1 MYRIIFKQLKKIVP
15 KISETELIALN
26 SGSTSIDRE
35 IFQGKVK
42 LPNRKPSVVVDRKI
56 KFQTVDSLLQKYGNK
71 IVYPNTQAR
80 DIFNYLGQN
89 KFLSYI
95 IPEKYGGKNLSVSE
109 LSSILV
115 KISSQNPALG
125 VSVMVPNSL
134 GPGEL
139 LQEYGTELQ
148 KNKYLPGLAEGKY
161 VPCFGLT
168 GPENGSDAA
177 GKIDTGILKMKNGKR
192 VIEVTI
198 NKRYITLAP
207 VANLVGLAFRLEDPD
222 NLLEYG
228 KTGITVA
235 LLESSHY
242 GLLKNTHHN
251 PLNAGF
257 PNGTLKGTLD
267 IDLDQI
273 IGGEQ
278 NIGLGWKMLME
289 CLAAGRAVC
298 LPGTALSSSKVST
311 WGVYQFS
318 KHRKQFGIPLIK
330 MEGVNEKWLDML
342 YQTWVIQCA
351 VNLTN
356 VLLEQGDKPA
366 VISALMKQQ
375 TTERAREVINNGMDI
390 HAGNAICVGHS
401 NFMHKYYQSAP
412 IGITVEGSNTLT
424 RSLII
429 FGQGLNKS
437 HPYIFPLLESVID
450 DDIHKFKEF
459 FPKIISHTVGS
470 YFKSYTPFGNE
481 LEKQTI
487 NFAAL
492 SNFLALKG
500 GSLKKEQY
508 LSGLVADYFSNLYLA
523 YSVRWY
529 QEQFQVSKKLTE
541 YCIDRLLAENKKT
554 LGKILQN
561 ERSLAILFWH
571 LNTKNEGVTFSRQRE
586 ILEEVENNS
595 IILEHI
601 KQDLYLQ
608 DNILEDL
615 EKLDRYEV
623 GTPQYQKIYQRVINV
638 GEYDNI
644 NLKNMN

>member
-1 MYRIIFKQLKKIVP
+1 MYRVIFKRIKKIIP

-35 IFQGKVK
+35 IFQGKVI
-42 LPNRKPSVVVDRKI
+42 LPNQKPSVKNIRKI
-56 KFQTVDSLLQKYGNK
+56 SPDTVDSLLQKYGSK
-71 IVYPNTQAR
+71 IVYPNTQAKE
-80 DIFNYLGQN
+80 IFDYLGKN

-95 IPEKYGGKNLSVSE
+95 IPEKYGGKNLEVSE
-109 LSSILV
+109 LSSVLV

-139 LQEYGTELQ
+139 LQEYGTEAQ
-148 KNKYLPGLAEGKY
+148 KNKYLPGLADGKY
-161 VPCFGLT
+161 IPCFGLT

-192 VIEVTI
+192 VIEVSI

-222 NLLEYG
+222 NLLEAG
-228 KTGITVA
+228 KPGITVA

-242 GLLKNTHHN
+242 GLRKDTHHN
-251 PLNAGF
+251 PLNSGF
-257 PNGTLKGTLD
+257 PNGTLKGTIN

-273 IGGEQ
+273 VGGEK
-278 NIGLGWKMLME
+278 NTGLGWKMLME

-298 LPGTALSSSKVST
+298 LPGTALSSSKVAT
-311 WGVYQFS
+311 WGVYQFG

-342 YQTWVIQCA
+342 YQTWVIQSS
-351 VNLTN
+351 VSLTN
-356 VLLEQGDKPA
+356 VLLERGDRPA

-375 TTERAREVINNGMDI
+375 TTERARDVINNGMDI

-401 NFMHKYYQSAP
+401 NFMQKYYQSAP

-437 HPYIFPLLESVID
+437 HPYIFPILESVMD
-450 DDIHKFKEF
+450 DDFNKFKEY
-459 FPKIISHTVGS
+459 FPKIVGHTVGS
-470 YFKSYTPFGNE
+470 YVKSYSPFKSE
-481 LEKQTI
+481 LEKQTV

-492 SNFLALKG
+492 ANFLALKG

-529 QEQFQVSKKLTE
+529 QEQFKVSQPLTE
-541 YCIDRLLAENKKT
+541 YCIDRLLSENKKT

-561 ERSLAILFWH
+561 ERSLALLFWH
-571 LNTKNEGVTFSRQRE
+571 LNTKNQEVSFTRQKE
-586 ILEEVENNS
+586 ILREVETNPH
-595 IILEHI
+595 ILEHI
-601 KQDLYLQ
+601 KEDLYIQ

-615 EKLDRYEV
+615 ENLDEYQE
-623 GTPQYQKIYQRVINV
+623 GEPEYQKIYDRVINV

-644 NLKNMN
+644 NLKSRK

>member
-1 MYRIIFKQLKKIVP
+1 MYRAIFSRIKKIVP

-35 IFQGKVK
+35 IFQGKVR
-42 LPNRKPSVVVDRKI
+42 LPSQKPSITVKRKI
-56 KFQTVDSLLQKYGNK
+56 NPDKVDKLLQKYGK
-71 IVYPNTQAR
+71 MIVYPNSKANE
-80 DIFNYLGQN
+80 IFDYLGKN

-95 IPEKYGGKNLSVSE
+95 IPEKYGGENLEVSE
-109 LSSILV
+109 LSSVLV

-139 LQEYGTELQ
+139 LQEYGTEAQ
-148 KNKYLPGLAEGKY
+148 RTKYLPGLANGKY
-161 VPCFGLT
+161 LPCFGLT

-177 GKIDTGILKMKNGKR
+177 GQIDTGILKMKNGKR
-192 VIEVTI
+192 VVEVTI

-222 NLLEYG
+222 NLLEAG
-228 KTGITVA
+228 KPGITVA

-242 GLLKNTHHN
+242 GLIKDTHHN
-251 PLNAGF
+251 PLNSGF

-267 IDLDQI
+267 IELDQI
-273 IGGEQ
+273 VGGEE
-278 NIGLGWKMLME
+278 NSGLGWKMLME

-298 LPGTALSSSKVST
+298 LPGTALASSKVAT
-311 WGVYQFS
+311 WGVYQFGQ
-318 KHRKQFGIPLIK
+318 HRKQFGIPLMK

-342 YQTWVIQCA
+342 YQTWLIQCG
-351 VNLTN
+351 VNMTN
-356 VLLEQGDKPA
+356 VLLERGDRPA

-401 NFMHKYYQSAP
+401 NFMQKYYQSAP

-437 HPYIFPLLESVID
+437 HPYIFPLLESVMD
-450 DDIHKFKEF
+450 DDLQKFKTY
-459 FPKIISHTVGS
+459 FPKMVSHTVGS
-470 YFKSYTPFGNE
+470 YLKTYSPFRRE
-481 LEKQTI
+481 LEKQTV

-492 SNFLALKG
+492 ANFMALKG
-500 GSLKKEQY
+500 GALKREQY

-523 YSVRWY
+523 YSVKWY
-529 QEQFQVSKKLTE
+529 QEQFQVSHTLTD
-541 YCIDRLLAENKKT
+541 YCLERLLSENRNT
-554 LGKILQN
+554 LRKILQN
-561 ERSLAILFWH
+561 ERSLSYLFWH
-571 LNTKNEGVTFSRQRE
+571 LNTKSQDVTFTRQKE
-586 ILEEVENNS
+586 ILEEVKNNS
-595 IILEHI
+595 QILEHI
-601 KQDLYLQ
+601 KQDLYLE

-615 EKLDRYEV
+615 QNLERYDKDSSE
-623 GTPQYQKIYQRVINV
+623 YQKIYQRVINV

-644 NLKNMN
+644 NLKSV

>member
-1 MYRIIFKQLKKIVP
+1 MYRAIFGRIKKIVP

-35 IFQGKVK
+35 IFQGKVR
-42 LPNRKPSVVVDRKI
+42 LPQQKPSVTMNRKI
-56 KFQTVDSLLQKYGNK
+56 NPSTIDKLLQTYGGK
-71 IVYPNTQAR
+71 IVYPNTKAKE
-80 DIFNYLGQN
+80 IFDYLGKN

-95 IPEKYGGKNLSVSE
+95 IPEKYGGTNLEVSE
-109 LSSILV
+109 LSSVLV

-139 LQEYGTELQ
+139 LQEYGTEAQ
-148 KNKYLPGLAEGKY
+148 REKYLPGLANGKY
-161 VPCFGLT
+161 LPCFGLT
-168 GPENGSDAA
+168 GPENGSDAS

-192 VIEVTI
+192 VVEVTI

-222 NLLEYG
+222 NLLEAG
-228 KTGITVA
+228 KEGITVA

-242 GLLKNTHHN
+242 GLRKETHHN

-257 PNGTLKGTLD
+257 PNGTLKGTID
-267 IDLDQI
+267 IELDQI
-273 IGGEQ
+273 VGGEA
-278 NIGLGWKMLME
+278 NTGLGWKMLME

-298 LPGTALSSSKVST
+298 LPGTALASSKVAT
-311 WGVYQFS
+311 WGVYQFGQ
-318 KHRKQFGIPLIK
+318 HRKQFGIPLMK

-342 YQTWVIQCA
+342 YQTWLIQCS
-351 VNLTN
+351 VNMTN
-356 VLLEQGDKPA
+356 VLLEQGDRPA

-401 NFMHKYYQSAP
+401 NFMQKYYQSAP

-437 HPYIFPLLESVID
+437 HPYIFPLLESVMD
-450 DDIHKFKEF
+450 DDLQKFKTY
-459 FPKIISHTVGS
+459 FPKMVSHTVGS
-470 YFKSYTPFGNE
+470 YLKTYSPFGRE
-481 LEKQTI
+481 LEKQTV

-492 SNFLALKG
+492 ANFLALKG
-500 GSLKKEQY
+500 GALKREQY

-529 QEQFQVSKKLTE
+529 QEQFKVSDTLTD
-541 YCIDRLLAENKKT
+541 YCLERLLSENRNT

-561 ERSLAILFWH
+561 ERSLAVLFWH
-571 LNTKNEGVTFSRQRE
+571 LNTKNQDVTFTRQRE
-586 ILEEVENNS
+586 ILEEVKNNTH
-595 IILEHI
+595 ILEHI
-601 KQDLYLQ
+601 KQDLYLH

-615 EKLDRYEV
+615 ENLEKYDKDSAE
-623 GTPQYQKIYQRVINV
+623 YQKIYQRVINV
-638 GEYDNI
+638 GEYDNM
-644 NLKNMN
+644 NLKSL

>member
-1 MYRIIFKQLKKIVP
+1 MYRAIFNRVQKIIP
-15 KISETELIALN
+15 RISDTELIALK

-42 LPNRKPSVVVDRKI
+42 LPSQKPDV
-56 KFQTVDSLLQKYGNK
+56 FQKRIVKTHTVDTLLQKYGK
-71 IVYPNTQAR
+71 QIVYPNSKHAE
-80 DIFNYLGQN
+80 IFDYLGKN

-95 IPEKYGGKNLSVSE
+95 IDEKYGGKNLSVSE

-115 KISSQNPALG
+115 RISSQNPALG

-139 LQEYGTELQ
+139 LQEYGTEEQ
-148 KNKYLPGLAEGKY
+148 KNKYLPGLADGKY

-177 GKIDTGILKMKNGKR
+177 GQIDTGILKLKNGKR
-192 VIEVTI
+192 IIELEI

-207 VANLVGLAFRLEDPD
+207 VSNLVGLGFRLEDPD
-222 NLLEYG
+222 NLLEAG
-228 KTGITVA
+228 NPGITVA
-235 LLESSHY
+235 LLEGNHP
-242 GLLKNTHHN
+242 GLEKTTHHN

-257 PNGTLKGTLD
+257 PNGTLKGKLE
-267 IDLDQI
+267 IDLDKI
-273 IGGEQ
+273 VGGEA
-278 NIGLGWKMLME
+278 NAGLGWKMLME

-298 LPGTALSSSKVST
+298 LPGTALSSSKVAT
-311 WGVYQFS
+311 WGVYQFG

-342 YQTWVIQCA
+342 YQTWVIQSS

-375 TTERAREVINNGMDI
+375 STERARDVINNGMDI
-390 HAGNAICVGHS
+390 HAGNAICLGHS
-401 NFMHKYYQSAP
+401 NFLQKYYQSAP

-437 HPYIFPLLESVID
+437 HPHIFPLLDSILENKPEVFRS
-450 DDIHKFKEF
+450 KFNQMVG
-459 FPKIISHTVGS
+459 HTVGK
-470 YFKSYTPFGNE
+470 YLKTYQPGMNE
-481 LEKQTI
+481 LEKQTVI
-487 NFAAL
+487 FAAMA
-492 SNFLALKG
+492 NFLALKG

-508 LSGLVADYFSNLYLA
+508 LSGKVADYFSNIYLA

-529 QEQFQVSKKLTE
+529 QEQFQVSDLLTD
-541 YCIDRLLAENKKT
+541 YCIDRLMNENRNT
-554 LGKILQN
+554 LQCILRNESQLGK
-561 ERSLAILFWH
+561 LFWH
-571 LNTKNEGVTFSRQRE
+571 LPVKSTPINFSQQKR
-586 ILEEVENNS
+586 ILQEVEHNS
-595 IILEHI
+595 KILDHV
-601 KQDLYLQ
+601 KQDLYLH

-615 EKLDRYEV
+615 DKLEKYPKESEE
-623 GTPQYQKIYQRVINV
+623 YQRVYQRVINV
-638 GEYDNI
+638 GEYS
-644 NLKNMN
+644 NLVR